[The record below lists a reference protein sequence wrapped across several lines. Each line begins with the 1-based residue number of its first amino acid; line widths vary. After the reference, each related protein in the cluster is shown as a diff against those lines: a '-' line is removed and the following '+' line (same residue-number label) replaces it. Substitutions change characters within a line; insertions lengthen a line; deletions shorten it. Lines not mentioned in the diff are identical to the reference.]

1 MTINIKIIGKIL
13 ITVAII
19 LFIYA
24 ILIFVLSRKNIAI
37 NTELNEEQQKYLFKN
52 AIQYLNSSEDF
63 ATGSIEKDAMVKYS
77 VAYMGIVD
85 EYKNQVT
92 YDYDNNIAIAK
103 TESLM
108 EIVKY
113 IFDVQ
118 DINFKGLGFK
128 QEKGYTYVSINTQG
142 GDAKLYSYNKTIYN
156 EQDNTYIAY
165 INILDS
171 MGANSMEQLQNPI
184 SSYEEE
190 YVEAIML
197 FKYTIKENRK
207 ILLAFTIE
215 SAYSN

>member
-1 MTINIKIIGKIL
+1 MIVNKKNIGITLIL
-13 ITVAII
+13 IS
-19 LFIYA
+19 
-24 ILIFVLSRKNIAI
+24 ILIFIYVMFVIGLSFKNKEV
-37 NTELNEEQQKYLFKN
+37 NEKLNEEQQKYLFKS
-52 AIQYLNSSEDF
+52 AIQYLNISEDF
-63 ATGSIEKDAMVKYS
+63 ETGSIEKEAMVKYS

-128 QEKGYTYVSINTQG
+128 QENGYTYVSINTQG
-142 GDAKLYSYNKTIYN
+142 GDAKLYSYNKTVYN
-156 EQDNTYIAY
+156 EQDNTYVAY

-190 YVEAIML
+190 YIEAVML
-197 FKYTIKENRK
+197 FKYTVKENRK